1 MSVPSVRLTI
11 VKNHAVIRED
21 RPEEKGLI
29 RGVVVRPLRLLPDDR
44 GHFAEILRASDPV
57 AEAFEIRQASLA
69 RTRAGVIKA
78 FHYHERQDD
87 IFCPIAGTARIVLVD
102 FREGSETRGFANSI
116 FAGALYPKA
125 VRIPAGVAHGYEVLP
140 GDDLLLVYFTNR
152 EYDPEDE
159 HRAPHDDPRIGFAEW
174 GVRNR

>member
-1 MSVPSVRLTI
+1 MTGSGVRLTA
-11 VKNHAVIRED
+11 VKSHAVIRGERAD
-21 RPEEKGLI
+21 EKGLI
-29 RGVVVRPLRLLPDDR
+29 RGVVVRPLRILPDDR
-44 GHFAEILRASDPV
+44 GHFAEILRASEPI
-57 AEAFEIRQASLA
+57 AAGFEFRQASLT

-78 FHYHERQDD
+78 FHYHELQDD
-87 IFCPIAGTARIVLVD
+87 IFCPVAGTARIVLVD
-102 FREGSETRGFANSI
+102 FREGSKTRGVANSV

-152 EYDPEDE
+152 EYDPDDE
-159 HRAPHDDPRIGFAEW
+159 HRLAHDDPRIGFAEW